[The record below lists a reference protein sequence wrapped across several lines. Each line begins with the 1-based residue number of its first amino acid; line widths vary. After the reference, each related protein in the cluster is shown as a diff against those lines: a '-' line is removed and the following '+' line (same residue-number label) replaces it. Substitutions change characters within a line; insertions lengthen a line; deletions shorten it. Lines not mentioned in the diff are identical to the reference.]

1 MLLNL
6 QDLEILSS
14 AVLWKYTSSL
24 SSISSF
30 FAPSLVSLCLHR
42 SASDGLGLRITT
54 SCISHIYM
62 CHIRRSDRSCGP
74 IDLDPQRLIKR
85 HWASALDIGI
95 LSYGSVVEGTGVTR

>member
-1 MLLNL
+1 MEVHVLFIIHQQFFRSLAGFT
-6 QDLEILSS
+6 LSAPYGS
-14 AVLWKYTSSL
+14 AG
-24 SSISSF
+24 
-30 FAPSLVSLCLHR
+30 
-42 SASDGLGLRITT
+42 DGLGLRITT

-74 IDLDPQRLIKR
+74 IDLDPQGLIKR